1 MQRRSR
7 GERNANTARRY
18 DGRIG
23 AYKDRFASS
32 SVSPSAKRM
41 IVFPPLAHNRLLIA
55 LPPRQFKR
63 LAPDLERIEC
73 LPGQVLADVDSPL
86 HDIYFPETAVI
97 SVVAVYEAGGIIEMA
112 TVGREGCTG
121 AQTIFG
127 GRVSPSRLLVQIPGS
142 ATRMS
147 RETFMRTMNEMP
159 SFRALMH
166 AYAQAFLE
174 QVLVSVACNGSH
186 SLSQRFAR
194 WLLMMR
200 DRSDSDALQITQTL
214 LGDMLGVQRP
224 TISNA
229 AREFERAGLIARGRR
244 QVTIL
249 NRARLAKAA
258 CECYQL
264 VRTRFA
270 FHLPK
275 TYTG

>member
-1 MQRRSR
+1 M
-7 GERNANTARRY
+7 
-18 DGRIG
+18 
-23 AYKDRFASS
+23 
-32 SVSPSAKRM
+32 
-41 IVFPPLAHNRLLIA
+41 IA
-55 LPPRQFKR
+55 LPPAAGNRLLLALPPRHLRR
-63 LAPDLERIEC
+63 LAPELERIEC
-73 LPGQVLADVDSPL
+73 SPGQVLADVDRPL
-86 HDIYFPETAVI
+86 HDIFFPETAVI
-97 SVVAVYEAGGIIEMA
+97 SVVAVYEDGGIIEMA
-112 TVGREGCTG
+112 TIGREGCTG
-121 AQTIFG
+121 AQAIFG
-127 GRVSPSRLLVQIPGS
+127 ARVSPSRLLVQIPGI
-142 ATRMS
+142 AMRMP
-147 RETFMRTMNEMP
+147 RDVFMRAMDTMP
-159 SFRALMH
+159 SFRVLTH

-229 AREFERAGLIARGRR
+229 AREFERKGLIARGRR

-249 NRARLAKAA
+249 DRARLGKAA
-258 CECYQL
+258 CECYHL

-275 TYTG
+275 TYSD

>member
-1 MQRRSR
+1 
-7 GERNANTARRY
+7 
-18 DGRIG
+18 
-23 AYKDRFASS
+23 
-32 SVSPSAKRM
+32 M
-41 IVFPPLAHNRLLIA
+41 IILPPVAQNRLLSA

-63 LAPDLERIEC
+63 LAGHLERVEC
-73 LPGQVLADVDSPL
+73 LPGQMLVDADRPQN
-86 HDIYFPETAVI
+86 DIYFPETAVI
-97 SVVAVYEAGGIIEMA
+97 SVVAVYENGGIMEMA
-112 TVGREGCTG
+112 TIGREGCTG
-121 AQTIFG
+121 AQAVFG
-127 GRVSPSRLLVQIPGS
+127 SRTSPSRLLVQIPGS

-147 RETFMRTMNEMP
+147 REAFMRAMEAMP
-159 SFRALMH
+159 SFRVLMH

-194 WLLMMR
+194 WLMMMR
-200 DRSDSDALQITQTL
+200 DRSDGDALQITQTL

-229 AREFERAGLIARGRR
+229 AREFERLGLIARGRR

>member
-1 MQRRSR
+1 MPSHDSRPRRARRGVLRVLRAPARTARLSSPRALCCRLRGPASHLDDRQPSRIALPTQSGCFAVQRRSR

-86 HDIYFPETAVI
+86 HDIYFTETAVI
-97 SVVAVYEAGGIIEMA
+97 SVVAVYEDGGIIEMA

-174 QVLVSVACNGSH
+174 QVLVSVAC
-186 SLSQRFAR
+186 
-194 WLLMMR
+194 
-200 DRSDSDALQITQTL
+200 
-214 LGDMLGVQRP
+214 
-224 TISNA
+224 
-229 AREFERAGLIARGRR
+229 
-244 QVTIL
+244 
-249 NRARLAKAA
+249 
-258 CECYQL
+258 
-264 VRTRFA
+264 
-270 FHLPK
+270 
-275 TYTG
+275 

>member
-1 MQRRSR
+1 
-7 GERNANTARRY
+7 
-18 DGRIG
+18 
-23 AYKDRFASS
+23 
-32 SVSPSAKRM
+32 
-41 IVFPPLAHNRLLIA
+41 
-55 LPPRQFKR
+55 
-63 LAPDLERIEC
+63 
-73 LPGQVLADVDSPL
+73 
-86 HDIYFPETAVI
+86 
-97 SVVAVYEAGGIIEMA
+97 
-112 TVGREGCTG
+112 
-121 AQTIFG
+121 
-127 GRVSPSRLLVQIPGS
+127 
-142 ATRMS
+142 
-147 RETFMRTMNEMP
+147 MRAMDEMP

-200 DRSDSDALQITQTL
+200 DRSDSDALQIAQTL